1 MKEHVFKS
9 GGWWC
14 GSVPPNMIYAVPNT
28 GMRGAFGGMPAVVSE
43 NKQNF
48 IANLKSNGR

>member
-9 GGWWC
+9 GVWWC
-14 GSVPPNMIYAVPNT
+14 GSVPPNMTYAAINI
-28 GMRGAFGGMPAVVSE
+28 GMRGIVGGMPAVVPE

-48 IANLKSNGR
+48 MANLKSNGR